1 MKFHSDFGILSWFH
15 VPDLVILSCNNTVWY
30 KQNFDEHLLQ
40 VLCTWIQNIPHTP
53 KQTERKQKEKN
64 KHWLKG
70 PVVPYR
76 TGATWLAQH
85 VFRVSV
91 GILRRAQKVEA
102 LLFRK
107 PIKNIHF
114 KKTPFLKITNFAHF
128 GFITLE
134 FSDIFDPWATLFFQ
148 LPLTWNMCFLGVH
161 NLHGRDFAVA
171 SIMECVFLGFVL
183 PESWWKYPTR
193 IYWSLYFRNIVKDH
207 RIHFCI
213 CFSE

>member
-1 MKFHSDFGILSWFH
+1 MR
-15 VPDLVILSCNNTVWY
+15 T
-30 KQNFDEHLLQ
+30 
-40 VLCTWIQNIPHTP
+40 
-53 KQTERKQKEKN
+53 
-64 KHWLKG
+64 LKG
-70 PVVPYR
+70 EFHFMIELKIISHMR
-76 TGATWLAQH
+76 TLKGEFHFMIELMFTELYFEAK
-85 VFRVSV
+85 R
-91 GILRRAQKVEA
+91 KVKQLDQTFTKSRHYYGVA
-102 LLFRK
+102 FCVA
-107 PIKNIHF
+107 P
-114 KKTPFLKITNFAHF
+114 KKLKHYFFENPSKTYISKTNLFLKITNFAHF

-148 LPLTWNMCFLGVH
+148 LPLTWNMCCLGVH
-161 NLHGRDFAVA
+161 NLHGPDFAVA